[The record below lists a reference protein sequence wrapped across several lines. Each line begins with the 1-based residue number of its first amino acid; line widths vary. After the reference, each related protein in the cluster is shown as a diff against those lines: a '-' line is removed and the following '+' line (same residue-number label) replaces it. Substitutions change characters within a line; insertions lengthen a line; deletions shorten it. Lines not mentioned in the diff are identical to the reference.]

1 MLGGTHIS
9 GLYPSIELSY
19 GRVTDSWKI
28 FSRVDMQP
36 DGCLSFDGVDDEA
49 FDGVFRALAD
59 PSRRKLLDRLNAVNG
74 QTLRQLCDG
83 LTMARQSV
91 SKHLAVLESAGLITT
106 TRRGREKLHY
116 LNAEPVNAIADRWLG
131 RYARARASALAD
143 LKTALE
149 QAPMTSTEFA
159 YTTYIKTTPERLW
172 EALTTPEFT
181 RQYWGISL
189 ESTWEVGAPVV
200 WGMGDVIMDD
210 PDHQVVLESK
220 PFERLAYA
228 WHTLTDDFAKAVDLG
243 GEQLTAWRAEPRS
256 KVTFTLE
263 PMGELVK
270 LTVIH
275 DDFMKGSAILPE
287 ISQGWPSILS
297 NLKTLLETGEPLPN
311 LT

>member
-9 GLYPSIELSY
+9 GLYPSIEPSY
-19 GRVTDSWKI
+19 GRVTDSWNL

-36 DGCLSFDGVDDEA
+36 FGCLSCDGVDDE
-49 FDGVFRALAD
+49 VFRALAD
-59 PSRRKLLDRLNAVNG
+59 PSRRQLLDRLNAANG

-116 LNAEPVNAIADRWLG
+116 LNAEPINAIADRWLG
-131 RYARARASALAD
+131 RYTRARASALAD

-149 QAPMTSTEFA
+149 HRPMTTTEFA
-159 YTTYIKTTPERLW
+159 YTTYVKTTPERLW

-181 RQYWGISL
+181 RRYWGVSL
-189 ESTWEVGAPVV
+189 ESTWEVGAPVT
-200 WGMGDVIMDD
+200 WGMGEVRMDD
-210 PDHQVVLESK
+210 PTQQVVLESK
-220 PFERLAYA
+220 PYERLSYT
-228 WHTLTDDFAKAVDLG
+228 WHTLTDEFAAAVGLT
-243 GEQLTAWRAEPRS
+243 GEKLAAWRAEPRS
-256 KVTFTLE
+256 KVTFSLE

-275 DDFMKGSAILPE
+275 DDFMEGSAILPE
-287 ISQGWPSILS
+287 IGKGWPAILS
-297 NLKTLLETGEPLPN
+297 NLKTYLETGETLPT
-311 LT
+311 L